1 MAVVVRQPMMAS
13 PGPVLPSL
21 PDKKSQ
27 PEGRNSDTACELHE
41 RISAPHEQS
50 RHQPMAPILVS
61 VLADREGRLLRH
73 QPPATYQAFLE
84 LAGRRMARVL
94 VEAYAQDG
102 LLSYTELQWVFLASA
117 ETVSRAL
124 DLKGAQ
130 TRSCSSPVLVEETAE
145 QVASMHSA
153 SVILAEDGQLGGGVG
168 ACSLSARCGR

>member
-1 MAVVVRQPMMAS
+1 
-13 PGPVLPSL
+13 
-21 PDKKSQ
+21 
-27 PEGRNSDTACELHE
+27 
-41 RISAPHEQS
+41 
-50 RHQPMAPILVS
+50 MAPILVS

-153 SVILAEDGQLGGGVG
+153 SVILAEDGQLGGYPEHLLQVRSAHDQQPVQALGTGRADPALGIGVRVGRLHRGHQHRG
-168 ACSLSARCGR
+168 ALGAEHVVERARELRVTVTK